1 MSINRGLLN
10 WGVFFVVLGAIPLA
24 VRYGGLDPAQVDE
37 VWRFWPLILVGIG
50 LGLVLRLTP
59 LAWLG
64 GALVSATLGLIF
76 GALLTTGTSGV
87 NLACMGTGDD
97 ETTSRSGVAMS
108 AEFGLD
114 LELTCGELTVSRVPE
129 ARWTV
134 EAGHAAG
141 KPPAV
146 EGSSSDL
153 RLKYP
158 TENPALF
165 PFADLARVAWDVG
178 LPAAPELSVGMTL
191 NMSSADVT
199 LGPGPVG
206 RIGATYNFASADVD
220 LTGASNPAAISL
232 SSTYNFTSGRL
243 TLSPVT
249 LSGSLTLNFSSLEV
263 CLDPSA
269 AARIEHK
276 GTLSSDD
283 LTASGLEEAGQGWQT
298 PGFSA
303 AKERIELRITS
314 TFSSLDIDRS
324 GACQ

>member
-1 MSINRGLLN
+1 MNINRGLLN

-24 VRYGGLDPAQVDE
+24 VRYGGLDPGQVDE

-64 GALVSATLGLIF
+64 GALVSATFGLIF
-76 GALLTTGTSGV
+76 GALLTSGTSGV
-87 NLACMGTGDD
+87 NLACIGTG
-97 ETTSRSGVAMS
+97 ESEATSRSGLAAS
-108 AEFGLD
+108 ADFQLD
-114 LELTCGELTVSRVPE
+114 LELTCGDLTVSRAQE

-134 EAGHAAG
+134 EASHATG

-146 EGSSSDL
+146 DGSSDGL
-153 RLKYP
+153 NLKYP

-165 PFADLARVAWDVG
+165 PFADLARVTWDVG

-220 LTGASNPAAISL
+220 LTGATNPAAISL
-232 SSTYNFTSGRL
+232 GSTYNFTSGRL
-243 TLSPVT
+243 TLPPVT
-249 LSGSLTLNFSSLEV
+249 LSGSLTLNFSSLEL

-269 AARIEHK
+269 AVRIEHK

-283 LTASGLEEAGQGWQT
+283 LAASGLEEAGQGWQT
-298 PGFSA
+298 PGFSTA
-303 AKERIELRITS
+303 QERMELRITS